1 MPGSNPFLSKRHN
14 IITIWSSTEWKL
26 CSARACLTIFFLV
39 YPYCLAKEALDRI
52 AFEKNGFSRVLFKC
66 GGPWIVL
73 LHPGDDVC
81 CGIRRCVW
89 LGSWA
94 LAKKNTHRREKER
107 KETWQEM
114 KRNSTHASNGE
125 STVDDVKVFSLGQ
138 TDSDGRFLHLRNGHC
153 IGRVTLLQEFLF
165 DSLRTTA

>member
-1 MPGSNPFLSKRHN
+1 MEALH
-14 IITIWSSTEWKL
+14 
-26 CSARACLTIFFLV
+26 RACLPHHLLLPCISLLSRQRSAG
-39 YPYCLAKEALDRI
+39 PYRI
-52 AFEKNGFSRVLFKC
+52 WKKKKNGFSRVLFKC

-94 LAKKNTHRREKER
+94 LAKKNTHRRERER

-153 IGRVTLLQEFLF
+153 IGRVTLLHEFLF